1 MSNTNITSL
10 TEFAK
15 TSEKLHK
22 YNEAIDYYLQI
33 ILIEN
38 NIINKCIIFNQI
50 GMCYTFI
57 HKYYDAI
64 EYFNKII

>member
-1 MSNTNITSL
+1 MSYTNITSL

-38 NIINKCIIFNQI
+38 NISKNFIIF
-50 GMCYTFI
+50 
-57 HKYYDAI
+57 
-64 EYFNKII
+64 

>member
-10 TEFAK
+10 TELAK

-22 YNEAIDYYLQI
+22 YNEAIDYYLQN

-38 NIINKCIIFNQI
+38 NISKN
-50 GMCYTFI
+50 FI
-57 HKYYDAI
+57 
-64 EYFNKII
+64 